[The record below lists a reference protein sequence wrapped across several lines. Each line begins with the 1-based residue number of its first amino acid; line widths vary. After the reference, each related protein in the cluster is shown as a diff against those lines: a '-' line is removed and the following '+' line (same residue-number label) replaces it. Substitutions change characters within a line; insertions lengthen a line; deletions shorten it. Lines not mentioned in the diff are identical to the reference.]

1 MTLRSLVAAAAFAAF
16 GVPAIAADST
26 VTVELNKLEP
36 NGDACRASLMLHNG
50 AGTAF
55 DSLKLDLVLLDN
67 DGIVANRLAVETAPL
82 TVGKT
87 SLKVFDFADQQCG
100 EVGRVLLNDVLA
112 CHDINGPRQD
122 CLDVVSPTSLGSIAF
137 IK

>member
-1 MTLRSLVAAAAFAAF
+1 MLRLLVLSAAFALF
-16 GVPAIAADST
+16 GVSANAGDPI

-36 NGDACRASLMLHNG
+36 NGDACRAYLMLHNG
-50 AGTAF
+50 AGAAF

-82 TVGKT
+82 KAGKT

-112 CHDINGPRQD
+112 CHDNNGPRQD
-122 CLDVVSPTSLGSIAF
+122 CLDVVAPTSLGSVAF

>member
-1 MTLRSLVAAAAFAAF
+1 MLRPLTAAAAFAALS
-16 GVPAIAADST
+16 VSAIAAEPT

-36 NGDACRASLMLHNG
+36 NGSACRAYLMLRNG

-55 DSLKLDLVLLDN
+55 DSLKLDLVLLDT

-82 TVGKT
+82 TAGKT
-87 SLKVFDFADQQCG
+87 SLKVFDFADQPCG
-100 EVGRVLLNDVLA
+100 EVGRVLLNDVLT
-112 CHDINGPRQD
+112 CQDNNGPRQD
-122 CLDVVSPTSLGSIAF
+122 CLNVVWPTSLGSVDF